1 MFVVMKKL
9 YLLLLSLFLTLTAYT
24 QKLTPVI
31 KPGTVINIVVSDH
44 GLVIPVTVDIKNTGD
59 TLKLAWKESPSNI
72 NIKSSY
78 EDRIT
83 RYFTQPHQ
91 EGVASERFQNDETFI
106 SVSRAMYKRF
116 LNNDKKSL
124 TYQGVIYL
132 NAMERDSNFI
142 LQRESVNAT
151 YMTTRDG
158 KYKMWV
164 LDNPAFPLIL
174 ETTNPLLGIG
184 YKLIS
189 IN

>member
-1 MFVVMKKL
+1 MRKL
-9 YLLLLSLFLTLTAYT
+9 YFLLISLFFTLSAYT
-24 QKLTPVI
+24 QKITPVI
-31 KPGTVINIVVSDH
+31 KPGTVVNIVVTDN
-44 GLVIPVTVDIKNTGD
+44 GLVVPVTTTIKDIGD
-59 TLKLAWKESPSNI
+59 TLKLAWKQTQSTVNT
-72 NIKSSY
+72 KSAY
-78 EDRIT
+78 AERIT

-106 SVSRAMYKRF
+106 SVSRIMYKRF
-116 LNNDKKSL
+116 LNNNKKSL

-132 NAMERDSNFI
+132 NAMESDSNFA
-142 LQRESVNAT
+142 LQGRFVNAT
-151 YMTTRDG
+151 YMTTRDK

-174 ETTNPLLGIG
+174 ETTNPLTGIS